1 MPSRKKTTMF
11 ASAFCT
17 CVSSFVLICVVLG
30 TQQWVSSDV
39 LFSRTNTSITI
50 SLDYGLFRGTCEQFV
65 EAGLQVSKQTF
76 QGHRDRSTQGVSSTL
91 LTCPFAD
98 SLSSTKTR
106 STNVAIIVILV
117 LSLLTSLLSSGFTCT
132 NAVSNPYQTF
142 LGPIGVYTWNSI
154 CGILVLIAMILFPV
168 NIEAHGLSEELAHGC
183 STSLQSH
190 IRSQHSYGYS
200 YWIMLLVLFLN
211 IASLIII
218 YFYEHAR
225 YSKKKEQERPI
236 ENAPKDVILF

>member
-17 CVSSFVLICVVLG
+17 CVSSFVLICVVLA

-39 LFSRTNTSITI
+39 LFSRTNTSVTI

-65 EAGLQVSKQTF
+65 QAGLQVSKQTF
-76 QGHRDRSTQGVSSTL
+76 QV
-91 LTCPFAD
+91 AD

-154 CGILVLIAMILFPV
+154 CGILILIAMILFPV
-168 NIEAHGLSEELAHGC
+168 NVEAHSLSEELAHGC
-183 STSLQSH
+183 STSLQRH
-190 IRSQHSYGYS
+190 IKSQHSYGYS

-218 YFYEHAR
+218 YFYDHAR

>member
-76 QGHRDRSTQGVSSTL
+76 Q
-91 LTCPFAD
+91 D

-168 NIEAHGLSEELAHGC
+168 NIEAHGLSEELARGC

>member
-11 ASAFCT
+11 ACAFCS
-17 CVSSFVLICVVLG
+17 CVCSFAVVCAVLA

-39 LFSRTNTSITI
+39 RFSRPNSSVTI
-50 SLDYGLFRGTCEQFV
+50 SLNYGLFQGTCEQFV
-65 EAGLQVSKQTF
+65 EAGLQVSTTAF
-76 QGHRDRSTQGVSSTL
+76 QV
-91 LTCPFAD
+91 AD

-106 STNVAIIVILV
+106 STNVAIIVVLV

-142 LGPIGVYTWNSI
+142 LGPIGVYTWNST
-154 CGILVLIAMILFPV
+154 CAILILIAMILFPV
-168 NIEAHGLSEELAHGC
+168 NIEAHSLSEELARGC
-183 STSLQSH
+183 STSLQTH
-190 IRSQHSYGYS
+190 LRSVHNYGYS
-200 YWIMLLVLFLN
+200 YWLMLLILFLN

-218 YFYEHAR
+218 YFYDHAR